1 MRPQKGK
8 AGGGFYMAGGKGGGG
23 YGRKSTAKELD
34 PNSAY
39 NDADL
44 QAGQDVQHDFGDSSF
59 DANSAQLPFNVG
71 GGDNWFTRIFNPPSQ
86 TAIDANNAAL
96 MAKVA
101 GGIQNQQALD
111 LAAKERAIQND
122 ITARTVAP
130 YLEPNSPLLGNNY
143 GPLSQQALGER
154 LGVALGKPLGDL
166 GAANAVPL
174 AELANYT
181 TGIQN
186 QVAHTPGGQKAI
198 ERNYLDKQVPPLH
211 FGNNSLVFGMN
222 PLAGGTVLKAG
233 GESVNSREEFNKMI
247 DPKTGKMV
255 PIGVSHT
262 IQEKNYFPPSA
273 QAFNDFEGA
282 DHVRYSPEEVMGTI
296 NSINSRVMPG
306 YSSQV
311 PSNAAPSPTKPRN
324 EKVVPSSNQQQ
335 QIPDSFDSDYLDN
348 NDSYDLFP
356 GSRYLR
362 DRMLDYLK
370 RGANYL
376 GRKQYG
382 VPSPK

>member
-44 QAGQDVQHDFGDSSF
+44 QAGQDVQHDFNDPNF
-59 DANSAQLPFNVG
+59 DANNAQLPFNVG
-71 GGDNWFTRIFNPPSQ
+71 GGSNWFSRIFNPPSQ

-101 GGIQNQQALD
+101 GGIQNQQTLD

-130 YLEPNSPLLGNNY
+130 YLAPDSPLLGNNS
-143 GPLSQQALGER
+143 GPLNQQALGER
-154 LGVALGKPLGDL
+154 LAMALGKPLGDL

-186 QVAHTPGGQKAI
+186 QVAHRPGGQKAI
-198 ERNYLDKQVPPLH
+198 ERNYLDKLVPPLH
-211 FGNNSLVFGMN
+211 FGNNALVFGMN
-222 PLAGGTVLKAG
+222 PTAGGTLLEGG
-233 GESVNSREEFNKMI
+233 GE
-247 DPKTGKMV
+247 
-255 PIGVSHT
+255 
-262 IQEKNYFPPSA
+262 
-273 QAFNDFEGA
+273 
-282 DHVRYSPEEVMGTI
+282 
-296 NSINSRVMPG
+296 SINSREMFNQMADPLHPGKTMPVG
-306 YSSQV
+306 LSHTVTDKRYIPPSAIPYNQFEGAGRDAV
-311 PSNAAPSPTKPRN
+311 PIANPNPRPKSAPQPFTGHN
-324 EKVVPSSNQQQ
+324 EEVVPSENQ
-335 QIPDSFDSDYLDN
+335 PE
-348 NDSYDLFP
+348 P
-356 GSRYLR
+356 
-362 DRMLDYLK
+362 
-370 RGANYL
+370 
-376 GRKQYG
+376 
-382 VPSPK
+382 PSPYIRDDSGYIGQDEFPLIHSPFLFEELRRNNLLRRKGQVR